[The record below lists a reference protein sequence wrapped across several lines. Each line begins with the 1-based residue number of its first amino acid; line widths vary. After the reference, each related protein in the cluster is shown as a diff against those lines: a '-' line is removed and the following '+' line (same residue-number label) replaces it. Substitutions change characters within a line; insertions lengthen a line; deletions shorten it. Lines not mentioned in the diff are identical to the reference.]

1 MKHEYRTH
9 EHHTYDR
16 RHARPDDH
24 RGLHEGRGSRQDR
37 GHRGRGGR
45 LARFL
50 EHGDLRLLVLHL
62 IAEKPSHGYEL
73 IKAIETLAGGDY
85 APSPGI
91 IYPTLTLLEELGQ
104 VESMAE
110 GARKRYAITPGG
122 TAHLTEQAQTLAALL
137 ARIDS
142 ARPRTPDAP
151 IVRAGDNLRQAVRLK
166 LNAAEHTPA
175 LIRQIADIMDSAARQ
190 IEDLAA

>member
-1 MKHEYRTH
+1 MHYTH
-9 EHHTYDR
+9 QNHDR
-16 RHARPDDH
+16 RHARADH
-24 RGLHEGRGSRQDR
+24 HHGRREDRLER